1 MAESLQDKIEAVS
14 RNFARKLVQ
23 DLTASM
29 NEALDFPKANGQNS
43 HLTFDSDVL
52 VTDNSAN
59 IKIIASD
66 TYWINIEDGRGKNK
80 KAPPSDSLGKEWQ
93 LSHNIDA
100 RKILKEIQINYQTK
114 NGLSKVKK
122 GLSKQSKGLSFDKA
136 AKQLSFIFARSIGKK
151 GIPAKPFVDRVLYDG
166 RVKEFSQLIANLIGA
181 EIRTNIGFKGT
192 TEVLKLEV

>member
-1 MAESLQDKIEAVS
+1 MADSLQDKIEAVS

-23 DLTASM
+23 DLTVSM

-151 GIPAKPFVDRVLYDG
+151 GIPAKPFVDRVLNDG
-166 RVKEFSQLIANLIGA
+166 RVKLFSQEIANLIGS